1 MTVKL
6 YHPSILIAVLALLW
20 AVPASAEDAA
30 AAASLSLQDCI
41 EIAMKNQVDVLVG
54 ENTVTAAKARRTR
67 ALSEY
72 YPQVTAEYTSNI
84 AESGAARPGQTSNTF
99 LSVSQN
105 FYDGGLREAKVRR
118 SSAEVSQNQF
128 GLERFRQI
136 VTFSVTS
143 DYFSLLRVQHLAD
156 VQRAR
161 VTYLEGQL
169 ALVQT
174 RVRLGDA
181 AEVEAFPVEA
191 QLANARVDLLSAE
204 NNIRT
209 SAIQLQNTMGLSPAP
224 VFSVQEVEEPA
235 SAEIRPVDDYV
246 AAALAG
252 RPDVRETQA
261 GVKLAKSSVESAK
274 ITLRPRPVIFGQYE
288 RSFNGGI
295 SDSVSSSDDS
305 LLITGGLVYDI
316 FNGGYNRA
324 AYREELTNLSN
335 AELRTMQM
343 EKDIQ
348 SEVQQAYLNLKNA
361 EKRIAASDLSLKAAQ
376 KNFDAQEGR
385 YKQGLAIPL
394 DLLNAQFEVVTARS
408 NAVQARYDYYT
419 SIAQLEYAIGKPGG
433 LYGN

>member
-1 MTVKL
+1 MAVKL
-6 YHPSILIAVLALLW
+6 YHPSVPIAVLALLW
-20 AVPASAEDAA
+20 AVPVSGEDAA
-30 AAASLSLQDCI
+30 PASLSLQDCI

-54 ENTVTAAKARRTR
+54 ENTVAATKARRTR

-72 YPQVTAEYTSNI
+72 YPQVTAEYTSNL
-84 AESGAARPGQTSNTF
+84 AQSGAARPGQTNDTS

-105 FYDGGLREAKVRR
+105 FYDGGLREARVRR

-128 GLERFRQI
+128 GLERVRQV

-143 DYFSLLRVQHLAD
+143 DYFSLLRAQHLAD
-156 VQRAR
+156 VQHAR
-161 VTYLEGQL
+161 VRYLEGQL

-174 RVRLGDA
+174 RIRLGDA
-181 AEVEAFPVEA
+181 AEVEALPVEA

-209 SAIQLQNTMGLSPAP
+209 SAIQLQNTMGLSPEPA
-224 VFSVQEVEEPA
+224 FSVQEVGEPA
-235 SAEIRPVDDYV
+235 PAEIRPVDDYV

-252 RPDVRETQA
+252 RPDVQETQA

-274 ITLRPRPVIFGQYE
+274 IALRPRPVVSGQYQ
-288 RSFNGGI
+288 RAFNGGI
-295 SDSVSSSDDS
+295 SDTLSSGDDS

-324 AYREELTNLSN
+324 LYHEELANLSS
-335 AELRTMQM
+335 AELRPMQIK
-343 EKDIQ
+343 KDIQ
-348 SEVQQAYLNLKNA
+348 SEVQQAYLNLTNA
-361 EKRIAASDLSLKAAQ
+361 RERIAASDLSLKSAR

-394 DLLNAQFEVVTARS
+394 DLLNAELQVVTAQS
-408 NAVQARYDYYT
+408 NSVQARYDYYT

>member
-1 MTVKL
+1 MMLK
-6 YHPSILIAVLALLW
+6 PWRILVFIAVSASLW
-20 AVPASAEDAA
+20 VVPVSGEDAA
-30 AAASLSLQDCI
+30 PASLSLQDCI

-54 ENTVTAAKARRTR
+54 ENTVAATKTRRTR

-72 YPQVTAEYTSNI
+72 YPQVTAEYTSNL

-99 LSVSQN
+99 LAVSQN

-128 GLERFRQI
+128 GLGRVRQI

-143 DYFSLLRVQHLAD
+143 DYFSLLRAQHLAD
-156 VQRAR
+156 VQHAR
-161 VTYLEGQL
+161 VSYLEGQL

-174 RVRLGDA
+174 RIRLGDA
-181 AEVEAFPVEA
+181 AEVEALPVEA
-191 QLANARVDLLSAE
+191 SLANARVDLLSAE

-224 VFSVQEVEEPA
+224 AFSVQEVGEPA
-235 SAEIRPVDDYV
+235 STEIRPVDDYL

-252 RPDVRETQA
+252 RPDVQEAQA

-274 ITLRPRPVIFGQYE
+274 IVLRPRPFVSGQYDK
-288 RSFNGGI
+288 SFNGGI
-295 SDSVSSSDDS
+295 GDTLSSSDDS

-324 AYREELTNLSN
+324 LYREELANLSS
-335 AELRTMQM
+335 AELRAMQIK
-343 EKDIQ
+343 KDIQ
-348 SEVQQAYLNLKNA
+348 SDVQQAYLNLTNA
-361 EKRIAASDLSLKAAQ
+361 RERIAASDLSLKSAR

-394 DLLNAQFEVVTARS
+394 DLLNAQLEVVTAQS

-419 SIAQLEYAIGKPGG
+419 SIAQLEYAMGKPGG
-433 LYGN
+433 LYGS